1 MALTRKGAN
10 YDYGTAGVTATGL
23 DSVTNYEVSSEYETD
38 VQARDSNG
46 EVAAWLFGDQRN
58 EMSIEGYAETATLP
72 ALGGILTIKGKNGVC
87 TRASIVGSNEDFAKV
102 RMEGK
107 GYDNIALL

>member
-10 YDYGTAGVTATGL
+10 YDYGTTGVTATGL
-23 DSVTNYEVSSEYETD
+23 DSVTNFEVSSEYETD

-46 EVAAWLFGDQRN
+46 EVAAWLYGDQRN
-58 EMSIEGYAETATLP
+58 EMSVEGFAETAALP
-72 ALGGILTIKGKNGVC
+72 ALGGILTIKGKNGII
-87 TRASIVGSNEDFAKV
+87 TRASVVGSNEDFAKV

-107 GYDNIALL
+107 GYEGIALV